1 MGWIVSDNN
10 AYGDRKHQFDEYE
23 EACYFMKM
31 SIESAARINK
41 KDMPS
46 FRIQMEYELDADIKE
61 MP

>member
-10 AYGDRKHQFDEYE
+10 AFGDRKHLFDEYE
-23 EACYFMKM
+23 EASYFMKV

-46 FRIQMEYELDADIKE
+46 YKIQMEYELDTETKE